1 MESAMDHPFLS
12 KCYQRFWGFH
22 HNQQRTNPLEIK
34 VLISNIIGDG
44 IKVLKNSFGKFVRSD
59 GMSMFL
65 MKLSMKILLAINLGG
80 LDWSFF
86 EG

>member
-59 GMSMFL
+59 VMSML

-80 LDWSFF
+80 LDWSLF

>member
-12 KCYQRFWGFH
+12 KCHQRFWGFH
-22 HNQQRTNPLEIK
+22 HNQQRTNSLEIK
-34 VLISNIIGDG
+34 VLISNIISDG
-44 IKVLKNSFGKFVRSD
+44 IKVLKNSFGKSLRSD
-59 GMSMFL
+59 SMLML

-80 LDWSFF
+80 LDWSLF